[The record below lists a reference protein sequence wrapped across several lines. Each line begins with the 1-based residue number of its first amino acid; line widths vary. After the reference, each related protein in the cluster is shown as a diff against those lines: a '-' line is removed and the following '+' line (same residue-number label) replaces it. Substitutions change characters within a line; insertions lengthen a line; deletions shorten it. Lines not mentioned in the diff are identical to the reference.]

1 MRGQRERGEE
11 APRLRGVLALAVS
24 GLALVFLGLALVLVL
39 RPDAGAAL
47 FGIAADGAGARA
59 YVRAVA
65 IRDLALS
72 LYMLALVRWASRR
85 AVAILLGVTTVIPLC
100 DLALLLLET
109 SRLSLFYGA
118 IHGASAAIF
127 AFLSGVLMAQERRR

>member
-1 MRGQRERGEE
+1 MRGQAERGGET
-11 APRLRGVLALAVS
+11 PRLRGVWALAVS
-24 GLALVFLGLALVLVL
+24 GLALVFLALAVFLAVW
-39 RPDAGAAL
+39 PDAGAAL

-85 AVAILLGVTTVIPLC
+85 AVAVLLGVTTVIPLC
-100 DLALLLLET
+100 DLALLPLET
-109 SRLSLFYGA
+109 GHLALFHGA

-127 AFLSGVLMAQERRR
+127 AFLSCLLLAQERRH